1 MNKKQLERMGKVNLL
16 MLEISK
22 YGRKFFASQ
31 SFVALK
37 TTVRF
42 KYQNTIVFA
51 GEEFKRVGCCYG
63 HGHTLSQL
71 LNNFKQFILTGK
83 KITTLN
89 AEYWGYGQ
97 EEIKYLKKCAKSLG
111 IMREVEK

>member
-1 MNKKQLERMGKVNLL
+1 MNKKQLERMEKVNLL

-22 YGRKFFASQ
+22 HGRNFFTSQ
-31 SFVALK
+31 SFVPLK

-51 GEEFKRVGCCYG
+51 GEEFKRVGCWYG

-83 KITTLN
+83 KIINLN

-97 EEIKYLKKCAKSLG
+97 EEIKHLEKHAKSLG
-111 IMREVEK
+111 IMREVEE

>member
-1 MNKKQLERMGKVNLL
+1 MNEKQVERMRKVNEL

-22 YGRKFFASQ
+22 RGRNFFTLQ
-31 SFVALK
+31 SFVPLK

-51 GEEFKRVGCCYG
+51 GEELKRGGCWYG
-63 HGHTLSQL
+63 HGYTLSQL
-71 LNNFKQFILTGK
+71 LNNFKNFILTGK

-97 EEIKYLKKCAKSLG
+97 EEIKYLEKHAKSLG
-111 IMREVEK
+111 IMREVEE